1 MIRTNQRSHNN
12 VRKTIQK
19 LRIFIAMEEQ
29 TFKDL
34 LDFVYA
40 KTLLSKNVA
49 LGPNSRL
56 CDDVG
61 LTGWDAH
68 EFFMAYAERFQVD
81 VKSFQLADY
90 VGAEGSMFHFLPKT
104 VLTIHHLFLG
114 IQHSKL
120 DDQIINGVN
129 LS

>member
-1 MIRTNQRSHNN
+1 
-12 VRKTIQK
+12 
-19 LRIFIAMEEQ
+19 MEEQ

-56 CDDVG
+56 CEDVG

-68 EFFMAYAERFQVD
+68 EFFMAYADRFQSGWMQR
-81 VKSFQLADY
+81 VKR
-90 VGAEGSMFHFLPKT
+90 GGNE
-104 VLTIHHLFLG
+104 
-114 IQHSKL
+114 
-120 DDQIINGVN
+120 NN
-129 LS
+129 

>member
-1 MIRTNQRSHNN
+1 
-12 VRKTIQK
+12 
-19 LRIFIAMEEQ
+19 MEEQ

-49 LGPNSRL
+49 LVPNSRL
-56 CDDVG
+56 YEDIG

-68 EFFMAYAERFQVD
+68 EFFVAYAERFQVD
-81 VKSFQLADY
+81 VSSFQLADY
-90 VGAEGSMFHFLPKT
+90 VGADGSMFHFSPKT
-104 VLTIHHLFLG
+104 VLTIHHLILG
-114 IQHSKL
+114 IQQSKL